1 MDEANAI
8 LDYCREED
16 ITLDNII
23 EMRERVDEL
32 ESTMGDALSVVSEL
46 EMTLSV

>member
-8 LDYCREED
+8 LDYCRDED
-16 ITLDNII
+16 ITVDNII
-23 EMRERVDEL
+23 DMRERIDEL
-32 ESTMGDALSVVSEL
+32 ESTLGDALSVVSEL